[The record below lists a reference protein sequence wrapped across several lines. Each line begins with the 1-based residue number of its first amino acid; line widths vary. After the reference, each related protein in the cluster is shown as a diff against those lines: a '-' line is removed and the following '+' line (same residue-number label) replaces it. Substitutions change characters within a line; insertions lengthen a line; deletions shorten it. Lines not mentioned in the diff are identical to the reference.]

1 MVLKHHCELFVHV
14 SQDAPN
20 FAALQSILHRQST
33 LCCGIRPE
41 ITVYRI
47 SLITATPEAPATE
60 VRPSAAHP
68 EKIVLTGRGSNQ
80 V

>member
-47 SLITATPEAPATE
+47 SLITATPEESRHRSPAAPPPTQKNRFDRTR
-60 VRPSAAHP
+60 V
-68 EKIVLTGRGSNQ
+68 
-80 V
+80 